1 MRPSWISELREN
13 AHVKGVFLV
22 SDAEVKTA
30 RDGSPYVRMKLQDRS
45 GSVEAIRWRA
55 SDAEQRAARSSDYLR
70 VVGRVDTYQGR
81 LQVTLDHIS
90 PVTEGV
96 DPRDFLPVAPRPV
109 EEMALELASHVRRV
123 RDPRVRQLL
132 ESATGD
138 TEVGRMFREA
148 PAAVRVHHAYLGG
161 LLEHTLS
168 VVKMAEA
175 LAAHYTDLNRDL
187 LIAGAV
193 LHDIGKTREYVWS
206 RRIAHSDAGLLL
218 GHIPQGVLIANAL
231 MDAIDGFEEDWR
243 MMLTHIIISHHGSL
257 EFGSPRVPMFPEAV
271 AIHYIEDLDSKMHL
285 MRREMAGSS
294 ARGEAGRWT
303 AHVKWLDR
311 ALFLGVPPE
320 DWDDAGRAEVAS
332 GEAGG
337 PDGEP
342 PFARDGD

>member
-1 MRPSWISELREN
+1 VE
-13 AHVKGVFLV
+13 GVFLV
-22 SDAEVKTA
+22 SDVEVKTA
-30 RDGSPYVRMKLQDRS
+30 RDGSAYVRMKLQDRT
-45 GSVEAIRWRA
+45 GAVEAIRWRA
-55 SDAEQRAARSSDYLR
+55 SDFEQQAARTSDYLR
-70 VVGRVDTYQGR
+70 ITGRVDTYQGR
-81 LQVTLDHIS
+81 LQVTLDHLV

-109 EEMALELASHVRRV
+109 EEMGRELGSHIRRV
-123 RDPRVRQLL
+123 RNTRVRQLL
-132 ESATGD
+132 EMATGD

-175 LAAHYTDLNRDL
+175 VASHYGDLNRDL

-206 RRIAHSDAGLLL
+206 RRIAHSDAGLLV
-218 GHIPQGVLIANAL
+218 GHIPQGVLIAKEL
-231 MDAIDGFEEDWR
+231 MDAIPGFEEDWR
-243 MMLTHIIISHHGSL
+243 MLLTHIIVSHHGSL
-257 EFGSPRVPMFPEAV
+257 EYGSPRVPMFPEAV

-285 MRREMAGSS
+285 MRREMAISA

-320 DWDDAGRAEVAS
+320 DWDEDGSTAMLPGDEQDPGRRS
-332 GEAGG
+332 FFTGE
-337 PDGEP
+337 EE
-342 PFARDGD
+342 